1 MGKKAILWVIILGLI
16 SAGVIFYKFNQ
27 IPSHL
32 DLDEAEF
39 ARLAIS
45 LYKEPL
51 TIFSPYATG
60 HATPYFY
67 LILASFLTFGLNTFA
82 LRLPSALFGFLNPF
96 LVFLISMEIFDKI
109 FTQKK
114 ASHMNKPFFSFLL
127 SFLFITQSW
136 YFNFARFSFEATF
149 LLFLELMSLY
159 FLIRFIRKINAQDLM
174 GTAIFAGLAYN
185 SYLSGRIFFILPLI
199 YVFYISYKAKQ
210 WKNALLFSVVLFVIT
225 APLNLYLLQHGDNR
239 FSEQSFMSNKEL
251 SILKKAEFIGE
262 NVVSSHLMLF
272 YPGKGDIHGT
282 HNYPYKNALNPIV
295 NVLFFSGI
303 LVGLKYFRKN
313 KYVILFFLYYVISIL
328 PAIFTYPW
336 ENPNMLRMYSALV
349 PIVFF
354 CSLSVYKLTASL
366 SKRINPTFALSFIVI
381 LFLLSGTYELRS
393 YYVFHSRVFVQAFE
407 VKNFFLSLQV
417 PYVEKFYLNQ

>member
-1 MGKKAILWVIILGLI
+1 
-16 SAGVIFYKFNQ
+16 
-27 IPSHL
+27 
-32 DLDEAEF
+32 
-39 ARLAIS
+39 
-45 LYKEPL
+45 
-51 TIFSPYATG
+51 
-60 HATPYFY
+60 
-67 LILASFLTFGLNTFA
+67 
-82 LRLPSALFGFLNPF
+82 
-96 LVFLISMEIFDKI
+96 
-109 FTQKK
+109 
-114 ASHMNKPFFSFLL
+114 MNKPFFSFLL

-159 FLIRFIRKINAQDLM
+159 FLIRFIRKINTQDLM

-381 LFLLSGTYELRS
+381 LFLLSATYELRS

-407 VKNFFLSLQV
+407 VKNLFLSLQV

>member
-1 MGKKAILWVIILGLI
+1 
-16 SAGVIFYKFNQ
+16 
-27 IPSHL
+27 
-32 DLDEAEF
+32 
-39 ARLAIS
+39 
-45 LYKEPL
+45 
-51 TIFSPYATG
+51 
-60 HATPYFY
+60 
-67 LILASFLTFGLNTFA
+67 
-82 LRLPSALFGFLNPF
+82 
-96 LVFLISMEIFDKI
+96 
-109 FTQKK
+109 
-114 ASHMNKPFFSFLL
+114 
-127 SFLFITQSW
+127 
-136 YFNFARFSFEATF
+136 
-149 LLFLELMSLY
+149 
-159 FLIRFIRKINAQDLM
+159 
-174 GTAIFAGLAYN
+174 
-185 SYLSGRIFFILPLI
+185 
-199 YVFYISYKAKQ
+199 
-210 WKNALLFSVVLFVIT
+210 
-225 APLNLYLLQHGDNR
+225 
-239 FSEQSFMSNKEL
+239 MSNKEL

-381 LFLLSGTYELRS
+381 LFLLSATYELRS